1 MSQLVIS
8 EIVLEE
14 CGAFELKSNFKKETD
29 NNYLEVF
36 DYNQIIYEGKLK
48 KSYLYSI
55 LKKNQWSKFIND
67 CFLVIMKKLQ
77 LLISNQTKIESK
89 LEELTDFK
97 SISYELFDVLKNREL
112 IKKLQKIEDD
122 LEKNKKK
129 L

>member
-1 MSQLVIS
+1 
-8 EIVLEE
+8 
-14 CGAFELKSNFKKETD
+14 
-29 NNYLEVF
+29 
-36 DYNQIIYEGKLK
+36 
-48 KSYLYSI
+48 
-55 LKKNQWSKFIND
+55 
-67 CFLVIMKKLQ
+67 MKKLQ

>member
-1 MSQLVIS
+1 MLHKENFVKIEGEFVEIPGDSKKDDIEYILGILSLLSQLVIS

-55 LKKNQWSKFIND
+55 LKKNQ
-67 CFLVIMKKLQ
+67 
-77 LLISNQTKIESK
+77 
-89 LEELTDFK
+89 
-97 SISYELFDVLKNREL
+97 
-112 IKKLQKIEDD
+112 
-122 LEKNKKK
+122 
-129 L
+129 